1 MVRHF
6 IETNTITPKNNSS
19 KTPHLRGFFIFDTM
33 RNTVALIIS
42 LILLVGCSFNP
53 DPIRSAFKED
63 DFLRSIVKDKDNYEI
78 QILYTEVSKN
88 NLGQTEFSDFKFQ
101 LNDEKYFY
109 PASTIKLP
117 IAVMALSKI
126 NELRA
131 KGSTIS
137 PKSKIKLSLI
147 NNNQEIILKDSITSF
162 QNLIAD
168 VFLVSDNSA
177 SNVLIDFIGY
187 NYFNSSMSNLGFENT
202 YLNHKFNPD
211 PFVDSTWVIST
222 LDNEIISSNANQIT
236 VLATSNIFNLKKG
249 EKRFIDGEIKNESLD
264 FSSKNRS
271 SLTDMHNIIK
281 NLIYPE
287 ISFSKF
293 NLNVEDYDF
302 LRYWMSRFTYEDLG
316 AKYIGDA
323 KFFNSYNKFFIHGTD
338 TILNNTDIRVYNKIG
353 QAYGTSTDSGY
364 IKNYKEDVEFF
375 LTATIYTNKNKIIN
389 DNIYEYG
396 ETAIPFLS
404 RLSKALYKNL
414 LD

>member
-1 MVRHF
+1 
-6 IETNTITPKNNSS
+6 
-19 KTPHLRGFFIFDTM
+19 M
-33 RNTVALIIS
+33 RNIFLLFIS
-42 LILLVGCSFNP
+42 LFVLQGCFFSS
-53 DPIRSAFKED
+53 DPIKSAIKENE
-63 DFLRSIVKDKDNYEI
+63 FVRKIIKDKDNYEI

-88 NLGQTEFSDFKFQ
+88 NLGQTEFKDFQFQ
-101 LNDEKYFY
+101 LNDEQYFY

-117 IAVMALSKI
+117 IAIMTLSKI

-131 KGSTIS
+131 EGSDIS
-137 PKSKIKLSLI
+137 LKSKIKLSLI
-147 NNNQEIILKDSITSF
+147 NNKKEIIVRDSISSF

-187 NYFNSSMSNLGFENT
+187 NYFNSSMINAGYENT

-211 PFVDSTWVIST
+211 PFVNSSWIIST
-222 LDNEIISSNANQIT
+222 LDNDIISSKENKKIILAN
-236 VLATSNIFNLKKG
+236 SNISNLKKG
-249 EKRFIDGEIKNESLD
+249 ERNLVNGEIINESRD

-271 SLTDMHNIIK
+271 SLTDMHNIMK

-287 ISFSKF
+287 ITFSKF

-316 AKYIGDA
+316 NKYIGDD
-323 KFFNSYNKFFIHGTD
+323 KFFNSYNKFFIHGMD
-338 TILNNTDIRVYNKIG
+338 TILKSTDVRVYNKIG
-353 QAYGTSTDSGY
+353 QAYGTSTDSAY

-375 LTATIYTNKNKIIN
+375 LTATIYTNKNEIIN

-396 ETAIPFLS
+396 DTAIPFLS
-404 RLSKALYKNL
+404 KLSKTLYKNL

>member
-1 MVRHF
+1 
-6 IETNTITPKNNSS
+6 
-19 KTPHLRGFFIFDTM
+19 M
-33 RNTVALIIS
+33 RNIFLLFIS
-42 LILLVGCSFNP
+42 LFVLHGCYFSS
-53 DPIRSAFKED
+53 DPIKSAIKED
-63 DFLRSIVKDKDNYEI
+63 EFVRKIIRDKDNYEI

-88 NLGQTEFSDFKFQ
+88 NLDQTEFKDFQFQ

-117 IAVMALSKI
+117 IAIMTLSKI

-131 KGSTIS
+131 EGSNIS
-137 PKSKIKLSLI
+137 LKSKLKLSLI
-147 NNNQEIILKDSITSF
+147 NNKKEIIVKDSISSF

-187 NYFNSSMSNLGFENT
+187 NYFNSSMINAGYQNT

-211 PFVDSTWVIST
+211 PFVDSSWIITT
-222 LDNEIISSNANQIT
+222 LDNDVISSKENKRNVIAG
-236 VLATSNIFNLKKG
+236 SNISNLKKG
-249 EKRFIDGEIKNESLD
+249 ERSLVNGKIINESMD
-264 FSSKNRS
+264 FSLKNRS
-271 SLTDMHNIIK
+271 SLTDMHNIMK

-287 ISFSKF
+287 ITLSKF

-316 AKYIGDA
+316 NKYISDDR
-323 KFFNSYNKFFIHGTD
+323 FFNSYNKFFIHGMD
-338 TILNNTDIRVYNKIG
+338 TILKSSDIRVYNKIG
-353 QAYGTSTDSGY
+353 QAYGTSTDSAY

-375 LTATIYTNKNKIIN
+375 LTATIYTNKNEIIN

-396 ETAIPFLS
+396 DTAIPFLS
-404 RLSKALYKNL
+404 RISKTLYKNL
-414 LD
+414 ID

>member
-1 MVRHF
+1 
-6 IETNTITPKNNSS
+6 
-19 KTPHLRGFFIFDTM
+19 M
-33 RNTVALIIS
+33 RKVSVLIIS
-42 LILLVGCSFNP
+42 LLLLTGCSFSPNP
-53 DPIRSAFKED
+53 IKSAFLED
-63 DFLRSIVKDKDNYEI
+63 EFLRKILKDKDDYEI

-88 NLGQTEFSDFKFQ
+88 NVGQTKFSDFQFQ
-101 LNDEKYFY
+101 LNEEKYFY

-117 IAVMALSKI
+117 IAVLTLTKI

-131 KGSTIS
+131 GGANIS

-147 NNNQEIILKDSITSF
+147 NNNKEIILKDSITSF

-187 NYFNSSMSNLGFENT
+187 NYFNSSMSNLGFANT

-211 PFVDSTWVIST
+211 PFVDSSWIISS
-222 LDNEIISSNANQIT
+222 LDNKIISSNENQIT
-236 VLATSNIFNLKKG
+236 VLASSNISNLKKG
-249 EKRFIDGEIKNESLD
+249 EKTLINGEIKNESLD

-271 SLTDMHNIIK
+271 SLTDMHNIMK

-287 ISFSKF
+287 TALSKF

-316 AKYIGDA
+316 AKYIGDS
-323 KFFNSYNKFFIHGTD
+323 KFFNSYNKFFIHDTD
-338 TILNNTDIRVYNKIG
+338 TTLNNTDVRVYNKIG
-353 QAYGTSTDSGY
+353 QAYGTSTDSAY
-364 IKNYKEDVEFF
+364 IKNYKEDLEFF

-396 ETAIPFLS
+396 DTAIPFLS
-404 RLSKALYKNL
+404 KLSTALYKNL